1 VTKPWGSSIVSS
13 DALAYASAGTLI
25 AMLADGRVS
34 AVELLDAAIARIEAL
49 DGPINA
55 VVVRDFERA
64 RVTARD
70 ADAALRRGERRPL
83 LGLPM
88 TVKESFS
95 IAGLP
100 TSWGNPAFRAWMPQA
115 DSLVVS
121 RLKAAGAVILGKTN
135 VPFMLTDY
143 QSYNDI
149 HGTTS
154 NPWDVARTP
163 GGSSGGS
170 AAALAA
176 GFVPLELGSDMG
188 GSLRVPAHFCGVYA
202 HRPSLGLVPMR
213 GCGPPQ
219 SPARPERVDFSVPGP
234 MARSAGDLSLALDL
248 LAGPDPLTDGKGY
261 RLALPPAR
269 HAKLRDYRVLLLD
282 THPLCPTAA
291 GLRAVMSDLGD
302 SLSRSGCQ
310 VARHSPLLPDLAE
323 EARLF
328 RTMLAAFSSG
338 GMPEAVYQPLVEAAR
353 SLAADD
359 RSLQACWLRG
369 VTLTHRDWLLLA
381 RTRSRIAQQ
390 WRDLFDVFDLVLCP
404 VMPTTAFL
412 HDHTPDHRHRRCA
425 IDGMDVS
432 YFDQGVWVGS
442 AVLSGLPATV
452 APIGCSANSLP
463 IGLQMIGGHLE
474 DRTTI
479 GFAELLAQVAGG
491 FRAPQLS

>member
-1 VTKPWGSSIVSS
+1 MSEAKGAAAS
-13 DALAYASAGTLI
+13 DALAYASAGGLI
-25 AMLADGRVS
+25 AMLAEGRLS
-34 AVELLDAAIARIEAL
+34 AVELLHAAIARIEAL

-64 RVTARD
+64 EVSARD

-100 TSWGNPAFRAWMPQA
+100 TSWGNPAFKTWMPPS

-121 RLKAAGAVILGKTN
+121 RLKAAGAVIIGKTN

-143 QSYNDI
+143 QSYNEI
-149 HGTTS
+149 HGTTR

-176 GFVPLELGSDMG
+176 GYVALELGSDLG
-188 GSLRVPAHFCGVYA
+188 GSLRVPAHFCGLYA
-202 HRPSLGLVPMR
+202 HRPSLGLLPMR
-213 GCGPPQ
+213 GSGPPH
-219 SPARPERVDFSVPGP
+219 SPIRPDRVDFATPGP
-234 MARSAGDLSLALDL
+234 LARSARDLSLALDV

-261 RLALPPAR
+261 RLALPEAR
-269 HAKLRDYRVLLLD
+269 HAALRDFRVLLLD

-291 GLRAVMSDLGD
+291 VLRAALNDLGD
-302 SLSRSGCQ
+302 RLTRLGCQ
-310 VARHSPLLPDLAE
+310 VARHSALLPDLAE

-328 RTMLAAFSSG
+328 RTMLAAFSSA
-338 GMPEAVYQPLVEAAR
+338 GMPEAAYRTLAEAAR
-353 SLAADD
+353 GLAGDDCSLD
-359 RSLQACWLRG
+359 ACWLRG
-369 VTLTHRDWLLLA
+369 ATLSHRDWLLLD
-381 RTRSRIAQQ
+381 RVRSRIAQQ
-390 WRDLFDVFDLVLCP
+390 WRDVFDVFDLVLCP

-412 HDHTPDHRHRRCA
+412 HDQTPEHRARRCA
-425 IDGMDVS
+425 VDGMDVS
-432 YFDQGVWVGS
+432 YFDQSVWLGS

-452 APIGCSANSLP
+452 APIGFSDSGLP
-463 IGLQMIGGHLE
+463 IGLQIIGGYLE

-479 GFAELLAQVAGG
+479 GFADLLERVQGG
-491 FRAPQLS
+491 FVAPRLL